1 MMYIC
6 INELDFTIEYFVKFE
21 LVNYFDLHI
30 SHDIHY
36 YFEFLII

>member
-1 MMYIC
+1 MNLI
-6 INELDFTIEYFVKFE
+6 TIEYYVKFE

-30 SHDIHY
+30 WHDIHY